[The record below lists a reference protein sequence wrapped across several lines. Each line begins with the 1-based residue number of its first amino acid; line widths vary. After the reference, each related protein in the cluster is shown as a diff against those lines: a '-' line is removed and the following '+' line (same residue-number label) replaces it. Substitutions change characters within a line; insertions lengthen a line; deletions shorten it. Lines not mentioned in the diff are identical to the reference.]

1 MVSSYTNMLIQSKQ
15 LVDHWNMLKQK
26 FYWKDVPPRFLPLS
40 HFSFLKLLISLRGS
54 ASSGSLHQFSLRASP
69 NSSLGSVLIP
79 SAIFLQEMLSNLIE
93 DVFDD
98 DDGICWVVGHAGTVL
113 VTVFNSNLVLCY
125 IYVYSPLQGQRSGIL
140 FSTKLVKCLS
150 PYVHH
155 IFSHQNVKL
164 SSPSPTEASVTKYI
178 SLKLSFNLLGS
189 SKWWILIH
197 LMYSVHSIH

>member
-26 FYWKDVPPRFLPLS
+26 FIERMYPHASFPFLIS
-40 HFSFLKLLISLRGS
+40 HFSFLRLLIGLRGS
-54 ASSGSLHQFSLRASP
+54 ASSGSLHQSSLRASP

-93 DVFDD
+93 NVFYD

-155 IFSHQNVKL
+155 IFTHQNVKL
-164 SSPSPTEASVTKYI
+164 SSPSSTEASVTKYI

-189 SKWWILIH
+189 SKW
-197 LMYSVHSIH
+197 